1 MDETEWTP
9 QAVRARVDT
18 MDEDAARAR
27 IDALVPELHQHADLY
42 HQQDAAVIP
51 DRVYDLMFRE
61 LELLEARFP
70 RLVRDDSPTLRV
82 GGGPVDG
89 LEPFEHEVP
98 MLSLGNAFDEADLS
112 DFEGRPHSRAG
123 ADGEVRWT
131 GIRKRL
137 QDLGVAWEDVA
148 PLAYIVE
155 PKLDGLACEL
165 VYEDGVLVAAGT
177 RGDGRTGEDI
187 THNVRTIRNVPGHLH
202 GDDIPRRIS
211 VRGEILFPLDGFE
224 AMNEARRAAGDKPF
238 ENPRNAAAGTVR
250 QLDPALA
257 AQRPL
262 VFLAHSF
269 GFAEG
274 VDMPDHHSGHL
285 ERFRA
290 WGLPVGSHNE
300 VVRGMDEVLRA
311 IERLGAK
318 RHDLPYEI
326 DGAVIKV
333 DDVRLQ
339 EQLGFLS
346 RAPRW
351 AIAYKYPPP
360 EVVTTLHGI
369 DYQVGRTGVVTP
381 VARLEPV
388 RVGGVTVTNA
398 TLHNE
403 AFVAERDLRVGD
415 AVVVK
420 RAGDVIPRVDRRVD
434 DEGHDAR
441 PVTAFPDTCPAC
453 GTPLERLEVKADD
466 DAKKRICP
474 NTLSCPA
481 QLRAGLRH
489 FVSRGAMDIEGVGA
503 KLVDQLVDTGL
514 VTRVSDLYTLDAAT
528 LTRLERMGEKSAANA
543 IAEIE
548 SSKAR
553 PLDKALVA
561 LGIREV
567 GEATAR
573 DLARAFGSLD
583 ALLDAPTERIA
594 RIHGI
599 GEWVAGHIRHA
610 LDDEHLRAELQR
622 LRALGMRFTEVPIT
636 IDLDADPED
645 PVDAGDS
652 EVAGRTFVLTGT
664 LPTMTRNEAK
674 QRILDAGGLVK
685 GSVSKK
691 TDFVVAGAE
700 AGSKLTKAQDL
711 GVTVLDEGALLAMLG
726 APEPGT

>member
-1 MDETEWTP
+1 MAEIDERDWTSE
-9 QAVRARVDT
+9 AVRARVDAAS
-18 MDEDAARAR
+18 EDGARAR
-27 IDALVPELHQHADLY
+27 IDALVPELHRHADLY
-42 HQQDAAVIP
+42 HQRDAAVIP

-70 RLVRDDSPTLRV
+70 RLVRADSPTLRV
-82 GGGPVDG
+82 GGPPVEG
-89 LEPFEHEVP
+89 LAPFVHEVP
-98 MLSLGNAFDEADLS
+98 MLSLGNAFDEADLR

-137 QDLGVAWEDVA
+137 DDLGVSWEDVA
-148 PLAYIVE
+148 PLTYIVE

-165 VYEDGVLVAAGT
+165 VYEDGRLVAAGT
-177 RGDGRTGEDI
+177 RGDGQTGEDI
-187 THNVRTIRNVPGHLH
+187 THNVRTIRNIPHQLH
-202 GDDIPRRIS
+202 GADVPSRIS
-211 VRGEILFPLDGFE
+211 VRGEILFPLEGFE

-250 QLDPALA
+250 QLDPSLA
-257 AQRPL
+257 AARPL
-262 VFLAHSF
+262 LFLAHSF

-274 VDMPDHHSGHL
+274 ADMPHRHSQHL
-285 ERFRA
+285 ERFRT
-290 WGLPVGSHNE
+290 WGLPVGDHNV
-300 VVRGMDEVLRA
+300 VVRGMDAVLQA
-311 IERLGAK
+311 IADFGA
-318 RHDLPYEI
+318 RRNDLPYEI
-326 DGAVIKV
+326 DGAVVKV
-333 DDVRLQ
+333 DDVDLQ

-360 EVVTTLHGI
+360 EVVTTLLGI

-381 VARLEPV
+381 VARLDAV

-403 AFVAERDLRVGD
+403 AFIAERDLRVGD
-415 AVVVK
+415 RVVVK

-434 DEGHDAR
+434 DEGHQAR
-441 PVTAFPDTCPAC
+441 PATVFPDVCPDC
-453 GTPLERLEVKADD
+453 GTPLERLDVKGED
-466 DAKKRICP
+466 DARKRICP

-489 FVSRGAMDIEGVGA
+489 FVSRPAMDIEGVGS

-514 VTRVSDLYTLDAAT
+514 VTRVSDLYRLTTAD

-548 SSKAR
+548 ASKER

-573 DLARAFGSLD
+573 ELARAFGSLD
-583 ALLDAPTERIA
+583 ALLQAPAERIA

-610 LDDEHLRAELQR
+610 LDDEHLRTELDA
-622 LRALGMRFTEVPIT
+622 LRDLGVRFVEVPIT
-636 IDLDADPED
+636 VDLDADPDAAPASSDD
-645 PVDAGDS
+645 PVT
-652 EVAGRTFVLTGT
+652 GRTFVLTGT
-664 LPTMTRNEAK
+664 LPSMTRDEAK
-674 QRILDAGGLVK
+674 ARILAAGGQVK
-685 GSVSKK
+685 GSVSKR
-691 TDFVVAGAE
+691 TDYVVAGDE
-700 AGSKLTKAQDL
+700 AGSKLTKAQEL
-711 GVTVLDEGALLAMLG
+711 GLTILDEAGLLALLPPA
-726 APEPGT
+726 